1 MTQLT
6 LFYDATCPLCVKE
19 MDTLKRLDKNQA
31 LKMVDIYSEEIS
43 AYPQIDIKQAG
54 TILHA
59 LDESQQLILGLDAVH
74 RAWQLVGKGWIYA
87 PLRWRLI
94 KPLADKAYLYFAK
107 HRYRFSFWLTG
118 TAKCNNNQCS
128 H

>member
-19 MDTLKRLDKNQA
+19 MDALRQLDKNQA

-43 AYPQIDIKQAG
+43 AYPQIDIEQAG

-94 KPLADKAYLYFAK
+94 KLLADQAYLYFAK

-118 TAKCNNNQCS
+118 TAKCSNNQCS
-128 H
+128 R